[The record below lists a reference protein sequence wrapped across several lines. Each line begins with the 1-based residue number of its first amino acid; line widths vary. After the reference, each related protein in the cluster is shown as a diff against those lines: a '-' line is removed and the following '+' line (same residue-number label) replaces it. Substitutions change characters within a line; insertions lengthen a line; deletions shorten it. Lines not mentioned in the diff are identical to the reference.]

1 MPNLLKESYSNLS
14 ELAQDLRESEKKNI
28 IIFAHNGVG
37 KTSLSVEFKNIA
49 KENGSSDT
57 LYYNAFTEDLFYW
70 DNDLDNDEVR
80 VLRFNR
86 KSHFFDGL
94 DANEMETRI
103 RKILA
108 RYSDFDFSIRMD
120 VITEEE
126 KKGGVTTYHFHPT
139 DYITFRRMDYNEENK
154 VTEWKENIKISRG
167 EENIFKW
174 CFFLAIVQMTIDKA
188 EAYQWVKYIYIDDPI
203 SSLDDNNAILVA
215 SHLASIIKPQT
226 NTLHTIISTHHGLFY
241 NVMCNE
247 LGNNTPK
254 YYLYKEEEERE
265 DVTLQAK
272 VVWKLKDLKDTPF
285 FHHVSVIKE
294 LNKAVSAEGHLY
306 TYHFNMLRNVLEK
319 TAAFHGF
326 DKFSDCIKKFD
337 DDPDEQL
344 YSRMINIFS
353 HGNYSV
359 FEPIEMNDENKTYF
373 RRIYADFKKQFPFNE
388 KI

>member
-1 MPNLLKESYSNLS
+1 MHSQLKDSYSNLS
-14 ELAQDLRESEKKNI
+14 ELAQDLRNSEKKNT

-37 KTSLSVEFKNIA
+37 KTSLSIDFKNIA
-49 KENGSSDT
+49 KSEGTSDT

-70 DNDLDNDEVR
+70 DNDLENDEER
-80 VLRFNR
+80 VLMFRR
-86 KSHFFDGL
+86 ESHFFDGL
-94 DANEMETRI
+94 NADEMETRI
-103 RKILA
+103 RSVLG
-108 RYSDFDFSIRMD
+108 RYSDFDFSIKLD
-120 VITEEE
+120 VR
-126 KKGGVTTYHFHPT
+126 KKDNHNRSYLVN
-139 DYITFRRMDYNEENK
+139 YITFKRMTYNEETK
-154 VTEWKENIKISRG
+154 VTEWAEDIKISRG

-174 CFFLAIVQMTIDKA
+174 CFFLAIVQMAIDKA
-188 EAYQWVKYIYIDDPI
+188 EAYEWVKYIYIDDPI

-215 SHLASIIKPQT
+215 SHLASLIKQET

-247 LGNNTPK
+247 LGKNAPR
-254 YYLYKEEEERE
+254 YYLYKEHEGRDSVTQQSRE
-265 DVTLQAK
+265 I
-272 VVWKLKDLKDTPF
+272 WKIKDLKDTPF

-294 LNKAVSAEGHLY
+294 LNKAVSDEGQLF

-337 DDPDEQL
+337 NDPDEQL

-359 FEPIEMNDENKTYF
+359 FEPVEMNDENKNYF
-373 RRIYADFKKQFPFNE
+373 KKIYADFKEQFPFNDNL
-388 KI
+388 